1 MQNDAQYDNPV
12 CVKEFPADARQAW
25 LDLVKTLTRD
35 ISAVAITGT
44 LPPLLGVY
52 PALAKALER
61 SRSQKHLIS
70 HLNGTRQ
77 KPQPGFGY

>member
-1 MQNDAQYDNPV
+1 MNKSKTYLIKTFQ
-12 CVKEFPADARQAW
+12 EFPADARQAW
-25 LDLVKTLTRD
+25 LELVKTLTRD
-35 ISAVAITGT
+35 ISQVAATSV

-77 KPQPGFGY
+77 KPQPGAFTY

>member
-1 MQNDAQYDNPV
+1 M
-12 CVKEFPADARQAW
+12 
-25 LDLVKTLTRD
+25 
-35 ISAVAITGT
+35 SAVAMTSV

-77 KPQPGFGY
+77 KAPPGIVLDEPFSY